1 MVRKTSYTVQWIEIY
16 MYLVNS
22 IICQLNNRS
31 LVSGLDQG
39 RKKPTLRL
47 RTYVQASAAKW
58 TLYFPTSPC
67 TQSLMSWT
75 EYHKCP
81 EGMSPLNLYKLKN
94 LHVCSSSLANKI

>member
-1 MVRKTSYTVQWIEIY
+1 MT
-16 MYLVNS
+16 S
-22 IICQLNNRS
+22 IICHLNNRS

-47 RTYVQASAAKW
+47 RLRLRLAYEQASAAKW
-58 TLYFPTSPC
+58 TLYFPISSC

-75 EYHKCP
+75 EYPDKYT

-94 LHVCSSSLANKI
+94 LHVCLTRLANKI

>member
-1 MVRKTSYTVQWIEIY
+1 

-67 TQSLMSWT
+67 TQRLMSWT

-94 LHVCSSSLANKI
+94 LHVCLTSPAKKI